1 MYVSVPEGDQ
11 LTGRRPGFMDL
22 KASCADLS
30 KYVCFVCG
38 CALAA
43 RVLAPLRLDEEL
55 WWFYVL
61 ACGGV
66 LFGPLVGVLP
76 ERWHGQA
83 TARQLAVAR
92 VVYLVLFL
100 QQERHSD
107 PNLHLTQPSVTL
119 LS

>member
-1 MYVSVPEGDQ
+1 MPASCNLQGGAPTTFITADGDSSD
-11 LTGRRPGFMDL
+11 LRSSFTVFMDL
-22 KASCADLS
+22 KTSCADLS
-30 KYVCFVCG
+30 RYVCFVCG

-100 QQERHSD
+100 QQER
-107 PNLHLTQPSVTL
+107 PA
-119 LS
+119 

>member
-1 MYVSVPEGDQ
+1 
-11 LTGRRPGFMDL
+11 MDL

-66 LFGPLVGVLP
+66 LFGPLV
-76 ERWHGQA
+76 
-83 TARQLAVAR
+83 RQYRIGDASEGRDSTHFYGTV
-92 VVYLVLFL
+92 
-100 QQERHSD
+100 
-107 PNLHLTQPSVTL
+107 
-119 LS
+119 

>member
-1 MYVSVPEGDQ
+1 
-11 LTGRRPGFMDL
+11 MDL

-30 KYVCFVCG
+30 RYVCFVCG

-76 ERWHGQA
+76 ERWHCQA

-92 VVYLVLFL
+92 VVLALRGLSRGLGQCMYGTRDVHMREWIDYRLNKFI
-100 QQERHSD
+100 SD
-107 PNLHLTQPSVTL
+107 SVRYEKVPR
-119 LS
+119 